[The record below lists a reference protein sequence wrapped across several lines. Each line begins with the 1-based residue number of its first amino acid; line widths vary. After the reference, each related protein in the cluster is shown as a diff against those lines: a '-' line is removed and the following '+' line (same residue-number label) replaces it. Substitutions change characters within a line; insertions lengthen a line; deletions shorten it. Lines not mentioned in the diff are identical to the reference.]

1 MVKLI
6 LLGLLAG
13 ALFSSTFILN
23 EFMSDAG
30 GHWFWSASLRY
41 LFMWLLLTLIITLQ
55 HGFNR
60 IKDLTAIFRAH
71 WRFWCITGSI
81 GFGVFYTGIC
91 YAGDHV
97 AGWVVAAT
105 FMFTVVTS
113 LLVLVAFGQRF
124 DKKFIIYAL
133 LVFLGVILVNVSE
146 GLRASAV
153 ADIAASTSMTEMI
166 IFGALPALVA
176 AFSYPIGNQLVWQVS
191 YNTRMQNAER
201 RKTREKAIDQS
212 LNKQSNNQNSI
223 PPNKSNN
230 YSDNDTSDSQLLA
243 SEAPPISV
251 TELDSASKEP
261 TTVQSKSALQKLI
274 SRIPAIETEL
284 LQNAFNKV
292 WLMTLGSLP
301 FWLILGII
309 VRPQAPSSSQIFNT
323 LLVALLAGVG
333 ATSIFLYARER
344 AETSSE
350 VAGVD
355 STQASEVIFALIGGI
370 LLLNNALPSAM
381 GLIGI
386 GLIMLGLVL
395 FAKDG

>member
-1 MVKLI
+1 MIKLI

-23 EFMSDAG
+23 EFMSAAG

-41 LFMWLLLTLIITLQ
+41 VFMWLIITLLIVLQ
-55 HGFNR
+55 HGFGR
-60 IKDLTAIFRAH
+60 IKALTSLFFAH
-71 WRFWCITGSI
+71 WRFWCVTGGI

-91 YAGDHV
+91 YAADHV

-113 LLVLVAFGQRF
+113 LLVLLAFGQRF
-124 DKKFIIYAL
+124 DKKFIVYAL
-133 LVFLGVILVNVSE
+133 LVFLGVVLVNVSE
-146 GLRASAV
+146 GLHA
-153 ADIAASTSMTEMI
+153 ADAAEIASTSMSQMLL
-166 IFGALPALVA
+166 FGALPALIA
-176 AFSYPIGNQLVWQVS
+176 AFSYPIGNQLVWQASFNARQSAAEKHGTYTDHLVS
-191 YNTRMQNAER
+191 ISQNNTPSAHD
-201 RKTREKAIDQS
+201 AIPEMTPAVPT
-212 LNKQSNNQNSI
+212 K
-223 PPNKSNN
+223 PR
-230 YSDNDTSDSQLLA
+230 SQLQ
-243 SEAPPISV
+243 
-251 TELDSASKEP
+251 T
-261 TTVQSKSALQKLI
+261 LI
-274 SRIPAIETEL
+274 AKIPAMQTDL

-301 FWLILGII
+301 FWFI
-309 VRPQAPSSSQIFNT
+309 VGLFVHPDAPSTSQVFNT

-333 ATSIFLYARER
+333 ATSIFLFAREK
-344 AETSSE
+344 AQTSSE

-370 LLLNNALPSAM
+370 LLLGNTLPSAM

-386 GLIMLGLVL
+386 GLIILGLIL

>member
-13 ALFSSTFILN
+13 AFFSSTFILN
-23 EFMSDAG
+23 EMMSSAG

-41 LFMWLLLTLIITLQ
+41 LFMWLIITVLITMQ
-55 HGFNR
+55 HGFGR
-60 IKDLTAIFRAH
+60 IKELSAIFFQH
-71 WRFWCITGSI
+71 WRFWCLTGSI

-133 LVFLGVILVNVSE
+133 LVFIGVVMVNVSE
-146 GLRASAV
+146 GLSASAL
-153 ADIAASTSMTEMI
+153 ADTIPMTDMLLY
-166 IFGALPALVA
+166 GALPALVA

-191 YNTRMQNAER
+191 HNSRKHSAEQQQAR
-201 RKTREKAIDQS
+201 DNLLLNDPNIGMDADTHSQRIVTEAPVLAIDRQPAS
-212 LNKQSNNQNSI
+212 RLQN
-223 PPNKSNN
+223 
-230 YSDNDTSDSQLLA
+230 
-243 SEAPPISV
+243 
-251 TELDSASKEP
+251 
-261 TTVQSKSALQKLI
+261 LI
-274 SRIPAIETEL
+274 ARIPAIETTL

-301 FWLILGII
+301 FWLLLGLII
-309 VRPQAPSSSQIFNT
+309 RPEQPAPTQLFNT
-323 LLVALLAGVG
+323 LLVALLAGVA
-333 ATSIFLYARER
+333 ATSIFLYAREK
-344 AETSSE
+344 AVTSSE

-355 STQASEVIFALIGGI
+355 STQASEVIFALIGGM
-370 LLLNNALPSAM
+370 LLLNNALPSTL
-381 GLIGI
+381 GLVGI
-386 GLIMLGLVL
+386 GLIMLGLIL

>member
-13 ALFSSTFILN
+13 AFFSSTFVLN
-23 EFMSDAG
+23 EMMSSDG

-41 LFMWLLLTLIITLQ
+41 LFMWLIITVLIAMQ
-55 HGFNR
+55 HGFGR
-60 IKDLTAIFRAH
+60 IRELSAIFFQH

-133 LVFLGVILVNVSE
+133 LVFIGVVMVNVSE
-146 GLRASAV
+146 GLHASIL
-153 ADIAASTSMTEMI
+153 ADTVPMADMLLY
-166 IFGALPALVA
+166 GALPALIA

-191 YNTRMQNAER
+191 HNSRKHSAEQQQAR
-201 RKTREKAIDQS
+201 DNLQ
-212 LNKQSNNQNSI
+212 
-223 PPNKSNN
+223 P
-230 YSDNDTSDSQLLA
+230 NDTDDNIDTHTQRIIT
-243 SEAPPISV
+243 EAPILPI
-251 TELDSASKEP
+251 DRQAASR
-261 TTVQSKSALQKLI
+261 LQNLI
-274 SRIPAIETEL
+274 ARIPAIETTL

-301 FWLILGII
+301 FWLLLGLII
-309 VRPQAPSSSQIFNT
+309 RPEQPATTQVFNT
-323 LLVALLAGVG
+323 LLVAVLAGVA
-333 ATSIFLYARER
+333 ATSIFLYAREQ
-344 AETSSE
+344 AVTSSE

-355 STQASEVIFALIGGI
+355 STQASEVIFALIGGM
-370 LLLNNALPSAM
+370 LLLNNALPST
-381 GLIGI
+381 
-386 GLIMLGLVL
+386 LGLVGIALIILGLIL

>member
-13 ALFSSTFILN
+13 AFFSSTFILN
-23 EFMSDAG
+23 EMMSSAG

-41 LFMWLLLTLIITLQ
+41 LFMWLIITVMIVMQ
-55 HGFNR
+55 HGFGR
-60 IKDLTAIFRAH
+60 IKELSAIFFQH

-81 GFGVFYTGIC
+81 GFGIFYTGIC

-113 LLVLVAFGQRF
+113 LLVLVAFGQKF

-133 LVFLGVILVNVSE
+133 LVFIGVVMVNVSE
-146 GLRASAV
+146 GLH
-153 ADIAASTSMTEMI
+153 ASTLADTVPMADMLLY
-166 IFGALPALVA
+166 GALPALIA

-191 YNTRMQNAER
+191 HNSRKHSAEQQQAR
-201 RKTREKAIDQS
+201 DNFQ
-212 LNKQSNNQNSI
+212 Q
-223 PPNKSNN
+223 
-230 YSDNDTSDSQLLA
+230 NDTGADIDTHTQRIIT
-243 SEAPPISV
+243 EAPILPI
-251 TELDSASKEP
+251 DRQAASR
-261 TTVQSKSALQKLI
+261 LQTLI
-274 SRIPAIETEL
+274 ARIPAIETTL

-301 FWLILGII
+301 FWLLLGLII
-309 VRPQAPSSSQIFNT
+309 RPEQPATTQVFNT
-323 LLVALLAGVG
+323 LLVAVLAGVA
-333 ATSIFLYARER
+333 ATSIFLYAREK

-355 STQASEVIFALIGGI
+355 STQASEVIFALIGGM
-370 LLLNNALPSAM
+370 LLLNNALPSTL
-381 GLIGI
+381 GLVGI
-386 GLIMLGLVL
+386 GLIILGLIL

>member
-1 MVKLI
+1 MDSQTNSKPRKKGTAMVKLI

-13 ALFSSTFILN
+13 AFFSSTFVLN
-23 EFMSDAG
+23 EMMSSAG

-41 LFMWLLLTLIITLQ
+41 LFMWLIITVLIAMQ
-55 HGFNR
+55 HGFGR
-60 IKDLTAIFRAH
+60 IRELSAIFFQH

-124 DKKFIIYAL
+124 DRKFIIYAL
-133 LVFLGVILVNVSE
+133 LVFIGVVMVNVSE
-146 GLRASAV
+146 GLH
-153 ADIAASTSMTEMI
+153 ASTLADTVPMADMMLY
-166 IFGALPALVA
+166 GALPALIA

-191 YNTRMQNAER
+191 HNSRKHSAEQQQAR
-201 RKTREKAIDQS
+201 DNLQ
-212 LNKQSNNQNSI
+212 
-223 PPNKSNN
+223 P
-230 YSDNDTSDSQLLA
+230 NDTDDNIDTHTQRIIT
-243 SEAPPISV
+243 EAPILPI
-251 TELDSASKEP
+251 DRQAASR
-261 TTVQSKSALQKLI
+261 LQNLI
-274 SRIPAIETEL
+274 ARIPAIETTL

-301 FWLILGII
+301 FWLLLGLII
-309 VRPQAPSSSQIFNT
+309 RPEQPATTQVFNT
-323 LLVALLAGVG
+323 LLVAVLAGVA
-333 ATSIFLYARER
+333 ATSIFLYAREQ
-344 AETSSE
+344 AVTSSE

-355 STQASEVIFALIGGI
+355 STQASEVIFALIGGM
-370 LLLNNALPSAM
+370 LLLNNTLPST
-381 GLIGI
+381 
-386 GLIMLGLVL
+386 LGLVGIALIILGLIL